1 MYVWEIIYPLLHV
14 GVHELP
20 LARLAVH
27 GVANPFVGAADA
39 SHGLALHTAVLVV
52 SVPAAH
58 VLVPDAVYP
67 LLHVG
72 VHELPLARLAVH
84 GVASPNVGA
93 ADASH
98 ALALHTTLSESMP
111 AAQVLVPDNVYPLLH
126 VGMHDIPPSTVEVHV
141 PMPPFVGATTF
152 THGFTR
158 HVTVPC

>member
-27 GVANPFVGAADA
+27 GVANPFVGATDA

-52 SVPAAH
+52 SVPAVH
-58 VLVPDAVYP
+58 VLVPDTVYP

-84 GVASPNVGA
+84 GVATPNVGA
-93 ADASH
+93 VDASH
-98 ALALHTTLSESMP
+98 ALALHMAVSVVSMP
-111 AAQVLVPDNVYPLLH
+111 NRQVLVPDNVYLDQQKSEPICLILRTAAYCMQL
-126 VGMHDIPPSTVEVHV
+126 GIYFTV
-141 PMPPFVGATTF
+141 
-152 THGFTR
+152 
-158 HVTVPC
+158 